1 MNNKELIAA
10 LASRL
15 DKTQKQAE
23 ELLNASVAF
32 MKDEFSKGNSISFQG
47 FGALEVQKKEERIV
61 VNPST
66 KKRMLVPPKL
76 TLAFKLSPTFKE
88 KLNPSGK

>member
-1 MNNKELIAA
+1 MNNKELISA

-15 DKTQKQAE
+15 NKTPKQAE
-23 ELLNASVAF
+23 ELLNVSVSL
-32 MKDEFSKGNSISFQG
+32 MKDEFSKGNSLSFQG
-47 FGALEVQKKEERIV
+47 FGTLEVQKKEERIV

-76 TLAFKLSPTFKE
+76 ALAFKLSPTFKE
-88 KLNPSGK
+88 KLNPSEK